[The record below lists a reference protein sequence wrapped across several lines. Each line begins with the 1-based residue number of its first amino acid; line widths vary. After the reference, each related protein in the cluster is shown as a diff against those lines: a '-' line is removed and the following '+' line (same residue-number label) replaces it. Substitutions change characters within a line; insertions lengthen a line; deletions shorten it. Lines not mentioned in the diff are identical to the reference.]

1 MLGKL
6 RERKALMGIAL
17 NRTARGS
24 GRRIA
29 MRRKSILR
37 TDRMNFALNLAGS
50 LQSTF
55 ADCASAPLP
64 THLAD
69 LLHQLDD
76 DRGEVSDRSATVRQ
90 AQRKRRAVNPRRR

>member
-1 MLGKL
+1 
-6 RERKALMGIAL
+6 
-17 NRTARGS
+17 
-24 GRRIA
+24 
-29 MRRKSILR
+29 MRRKNILR
-37 TDRMNFALNLAGS
+37 TDRMNFALNLAGG

-64 THLAD
+64 QHLAD

-76 DRGEVSDRSATVRQ
+76 DRGEVADRSATARQ

>member
-1 MLGKL
+1 
-6 RERKALMGIAL
+6 
-17 NRTARGS
+17 
-24 GRRIA
+24 

-50 LQSTF
+50 LQWTF

-64 THLAD
+64 THLTG